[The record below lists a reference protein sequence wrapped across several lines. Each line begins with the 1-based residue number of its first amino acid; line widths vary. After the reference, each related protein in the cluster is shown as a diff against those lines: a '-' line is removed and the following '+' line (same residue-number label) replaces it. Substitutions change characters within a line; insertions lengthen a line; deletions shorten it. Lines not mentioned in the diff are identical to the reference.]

1 MLTLYFNYHL
11 FFNSNLFFMKK
22 LFFLPL
28 IPVLFACCGGDN
40 NSAIADGFVGAFVD
54 STGRCSTKRLVTISK
69 TSGSTLSVSYR
80 EECSTYSSTV
90 EGNVAN
96 SALTLKSGYFGSNG
110 YKITRGVLSLSNNNK
125 TLAGSIDLLEAGYG
139 SSGYDTTR
147 TTTETV
153 AFTGKRL

>member
-1 MLTLYFNYHL
+1 MLTLYSNYHL

-54 STGRCSTKRLVTISK
+54 STGRCSTKQLVTISK

-80 EECSTYSSTV
+80 EECSTYSSTA

-96 SALTLKSGYFGSNG
+96 SALTLKSGYFGNNY

-125 TLAGSIDLLEAGYG
+125 TLAGSIDIAQA
-139 SSGYDTTR
+139 SGGDTTR
-147 TTTETV
+147 TTTKTV
-153 AFTGKRL
+153 AFSGKRL